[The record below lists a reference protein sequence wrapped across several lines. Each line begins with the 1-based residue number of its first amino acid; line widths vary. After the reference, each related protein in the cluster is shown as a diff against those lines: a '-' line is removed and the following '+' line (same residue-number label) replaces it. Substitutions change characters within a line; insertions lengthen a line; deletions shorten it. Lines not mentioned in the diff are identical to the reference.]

1 MGSIQIV
8 SNKLNC
14 SFLFVPFRS
23 FSFLSFLFFPFLSFL
38 SLVPFFGSFLCGF
51 RIYIKK
57 PTIFF
62 TNLSFLHSLKQ
73 LESIYRWQPFQFLP
87 SFPSSRLDRKN
98 LLLSLSVRR
107 TSFITLKLKEMC
119 FFGIPLL
126 PLWFLCK
133 HCCVSLVYLKDIL
146 KRSSKVNIHP
156 LKYILMIFLMKK

>member
-14 SFLFVPFRS
+14 SFLFFPFRS
-23 FSFLSFLFFPFLSFL
+23 FSFLFFPFFPFLSFSFFPFL

-73 LESIYRWQPFQFLP
+73 LESIYR
-87 SFPSSRLDRKN
+87 
-98 LLLSLSVRR
+98 
-107 TSFITLKLKEMC
+107 
-119 FFGIPLL
+119 
-126 PLWFLCK
+126 
-133 HCCVSLVYLKDIL
+133 
-146 KRSSKVNIHP
+146 
-156 LKYILMIFLMKK
+156 